1 MWPAASHLCFI
12 FASSQ
17 PITVS
22 MASHRRCS
30 RVCVAPLSERSSAL
44 KAAAA
49 RCGQNLS
56 PISTLLSS
64 LLSCTGTHST
74 GTSKWQLS
82 ICPFFT
88 SICKRAEQRA
98 GGCSFVS
105 SSCVSM
111 VNLGVFPNVQSQLR
125 SSISISPT
133 PGNMDSLVGSMTVN
147 AECRPNSE
155 TRQK

>member
-88 SICKRAEQRA
+88 SICKQAEQRA